1 MAEQAIP
8 NTGDPRVDAAL
19 SRIRGKFT
27 DLEDVMIVQ
36 AHLEKGLAEQAKL
49 QARRLADLISGL
61 EAESAERR
69 AKDAALDA
77 RVDKLVSSIGE
88 LISRIPPAAL
98 GQFQFLAMRATIA
111 ASPGEVRS
119 RRTFRQKFLAPTWPY
134 GMCFFGG
141 MFVVLVY
148 VISERFPALA
158 APAAAKTIFGLF
170 VAL

>member
-27 DLEDVMIVQ
+27 DLEDAMIVQ

-98 GQFQFLAMRATIA
+98 G
-111 ASPGEVRS
+111 
-119 RRTFRQKFLAPTWPY
+119 
-134 GMCFFGG
+134 
-141 MFVVLVY
+141 
-148 VISERFPALA
+148 
-158 APAAAKTIFGLF
+158 
-170 VAL
+170 